1 MKIIRFF
8 ETFSRKTNYKLFEI
22 IAKQLH
28 LKEFKNTV
36 QNKYYWFKKL
46 KKKSYK
52 AMSKKRL
59 IIM

>member
-28 LKEFKNTV
+28 LKEFKN
-36 QNKYYWFKKL
+36 KYYWFKKL